1 MRTSII
7 LMLLLQTLFLQAKDN
22 TALFNSA
29 NAAYKKNQ
37 FDSALVNY
45 KKLEE
50 NKLAGVE
57 LYYNMANCYYKLNQL
72 GHAIAYYEKA
82 YRLDPT
88 DEDIKANLRLANARI
103 TDKINIEEK
112 GLSAW
117 FKSVTY
123 LFSADRFATLGLT
136 LWILGFAGLIML
148 AYKIVKTGR
157 FYFIGLIVTGSV
169 LLLLGFIQYKSITKK
184 SKAVIIASSVQI
196 KTQPNDESKSVYN
209 LHEGT
214 KVNLHGQSDD
224 WYEISIDNE
233 NYGWIKASDLIII

>member
-1 MRTSII
+1 MRSFV
-7 LMLLLQTLFLQAKDN
+7 LLVALVLKSFFLLADDNSLFKQAN
-22 TALFNSA
+22 E
-29 NAAYKKNQ
+29 AYKKNQ
-37 FDSALVNY
+37 YDSALTTY
-45 KKLEE
+45 KKLEAK
-50 NKLAGVE
+50 KLEGVE
-57 LYYNMANCYYKLNQL
+57 LFYNMANCYYKLNQL
-72 GHAIAYYEKA
+72 GYAIAYYEKA

-123 LFSADRFATLGLT
+123 LFSADRFASLGLT
-136 LWILGFAGLIML
+136 LWVLGFTGLILL
-148 AYKIVKTGR
+148 AFKIVKTGK
-157 FYFIGLIVTGSV
+157 FYFIGLIFTGS
-169 LLLLGFIQYKSITKK
+169 LLLILGFIQYKSITKK

-196 KTQPNDESKSVYN
+196 KTQPNEESKSVYN

-214 KVNLHGQSDD
+214 KVNLHGQSDE

-233 NYGWIKASDLIII
+233 NYGWIKASDLIVI